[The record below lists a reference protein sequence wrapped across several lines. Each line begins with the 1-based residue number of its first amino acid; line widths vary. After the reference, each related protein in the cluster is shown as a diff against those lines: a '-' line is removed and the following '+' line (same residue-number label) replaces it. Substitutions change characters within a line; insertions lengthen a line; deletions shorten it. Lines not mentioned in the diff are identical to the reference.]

1 MYGGIDMVDF
11 GNKLKTLRIR
21 DGYTQAQLAER
32 LGLTKSVISAYETG
46 LRMPSYD
53 VLITVARIFKVTTDY
68 LLGLESKYEI
78 DLSGLSEQEISALLN
93 LIKAMQRK

>member
-68 LLGLESKYEI
+68 LLGLESKHEI